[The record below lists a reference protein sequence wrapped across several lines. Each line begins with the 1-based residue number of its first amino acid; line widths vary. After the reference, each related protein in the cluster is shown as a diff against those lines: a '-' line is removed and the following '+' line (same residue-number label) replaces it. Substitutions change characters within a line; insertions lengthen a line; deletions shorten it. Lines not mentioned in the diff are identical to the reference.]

1 MSTTSTDS
9 KTGNVTNSEAGG
21 VAAAFEQEA
30 RRLVDE
36 FGVPGVALGLLT
48 PDGDHFVSL
57 GVTNLEHPLPVTEDT
72 IFQIG
77 STTKT
82 LTSLVCS
89 VLEAQGKLALGDLI
103 RTHLP
108 DFKLK
113 DETVAA
119 ELTLRDVLTHQGGFQ
134 GDLFEDTGEGDDA
147 VAKVLELLARS
158 PQVVPLRGHWSYNN
172 AGFFVA
178 GRVIEVVT
186 GKTFETA
193 VTELVLKPLGMDRT
207 FFFPNEI
214 MTYRYATGYNQ
225 VGGEMVVQR
234 PWLMMRSAAPAG
246 STCSSTIRDLTR
258 YAHYLMSGAMPEA
271 APEAMPETMPETVP
285 PETKAE
291 VDEAATDAP
300 AKAQDE
306 PAAPSPL
313 GTLERE
319 GLWRPVRSVGG
330 ALNGFPGDEGQIGQ
344 SWFVDAYPDATIISH
359 GGTTLGHQS
368 DFWVSPD
375 RKVGF
380 ISLTNASNG
389 HALNRKLSEWVK
401 RELLGLEK
409 PELPEHPLG
418 EAELEVFAGDYEVVG
433 QEYKLAVRRE
443 GDALVLKV
451 PDTASGG
458 TRDLALRFIRPTHA
472 VVVGGD
478 ADGIGAE
485 FLLDAGGVAF
495 LRFGAR
501 LYPFMRETA
510 ASAVPPVEA
519 L

>member
-1 MSTTSTDS
+1 MTGSGEEIARRQSVNPTSTS
-9 KTGNVTNSEAGG
+9 SITGSDTS
-21 VAAAFEQEA
+21 AAFEREA
-30 RRLVDE
+30 RRLFGG
-36 FGVPGVALGLLT
+36 FGVPGATIGLLT
-48 PDGDHFVSL
+48 PDGDHFVNL
-57 GVTNLEHPLPVTEDT
+57 GVTSLENPLPVTADT

-82 LTSLVCS
+82 LTSLTLS
-89 VLEAQGKLALGDLI
+89 VLAAQGKLTLDDTV

-108 DFKLK
+108 EFRLK

-134 GDLFEDTGEGDDA
+134 GDLFEDTGDGDDA
-147 VAKVLELLARS
+147 VAKVLDVLAGS

-193 VTELVLKPLGMDRT
+193 VTELILTPLGMDHT
-207 FFFPNEI
+207 LFFPNQI
-214 MTYRYATGYNQ
+214 MTYRYATGYNK
-225 VGGEMVVQR
+225 VGSEMVAQR

-246 STCSSTIRDLTR
+246 STCSSTVRDMAR
-258 YAHYLMSGAMPEA
+258 YARYLMSGEMPPPEPEA
-271 APEAMPETMPETVP
+271 ATGEG
-285 PETKAE
+285 
-291 VDEAATDAP
+291 AATDASP
-300 AKAQDE
+300 QTETAQAE

-313 GTLERE
+313 TTLERRK
-319 GLWRPVRSVGG
+319 LWEPVRSVGS
-330 ALNGFPGDEGQIGQ
+330 AINGFPGEEGKIGQ
-344 SWFVDAYPDATIISH
+344 SWFVDEYPDATLISH

-375 RKVGF
+375 RGVGF
-380 ISLTNASNG
+380 IAMTNASNG

-401 RELLGLEK
+401 LEVLGLKK
-409 PELPEHPLG
+409 PEPPEDHPG
-418 EAELEVFAGDYEVVG
+418 AAELEAFAGDYEVVG
-433 QEYKLAVRRE
+433 QTYKLVAKLE
-443 GDALVLKV
+443 GDALVLTI
-451 PDTASGG
+451 PDTAAGG
-458 TRDLALRFIRPTHA
+458 TQDLALRFIGPNRA

-485 FLLDAGGVAF
+485 FLPNETGGVAF
-495 LRFGAR
+495 LRFAAR
-501 LYPFMRETA
+501 LYPRVRETA
-510 ASAVPPVEA
+510 AAAVPPVET